1 MIHTTNKTGFMLE
14 ADRPAA
20 QMPMSNDELVI
31 AYTMVSALYQL
42 VQRWSRGEDYDA
54 RAQAVAESAER
65 LLLRSDVLTRILRIA
80 GLERRNEFMVDHIE
94 LLEQQKQ
101 QLLKA
106 LRPFAQL
113 IDTTA
118 VENDPMEDFYSMPTA
133 TDLTRARLIYNMM
146 QDSNDI
152 RPIKRPEAKAQ

>member
-1 MIHTTNKTGFMLE
+1 MLHTTSTSGFMLE
-14 ADRPAA
+14 DDRPAA
-20 QMPMSNDELVI
+20 KLPMSNDELVI

-42 VQRWSRGEDYDA
+42 VQRWSRDEEYDA

-65 LLLRSDVLTRILRIA
+65 LLLRSDVLTRILRLA
-80 GLERRNEFMVDHIE
+80 GLERRNEFMIDHIE

-113 IDTTA
+113 IDTTT
-118 VENDPMEDFYSMPTA
+118 VENDPMEDFYNMPTA
-133 TDLTRARLIYNMM
+133 TDLTRARFVYNMM
-146 QDSNDI
+146 LDSNDI
-152 RPIKRPEAKAQ
+152 RPIKRPGAIAQ

>member
-1 MIHTTNKTGFMLE
+1 MINTINKTGFMLE

-42 VQRWSRGEDYDA
+42 MQRWSRGEEYDA
-54 RAQAVAESAER
+54 RSQAVAESAER

-113 IDTTA
+113 IDTTT

-133 TDLTRARLIYNMM
+133 TDLTRARLVYNMM
-146 QDSNDI
+146 LDSNDI